1 MPLVEVKQLMQ
12 AFNVTERYIGQLV
25 KEGMPREARGKYDL
39 GKCMLW
45 YLRYLQAV
53 VRRRSGSEIPDD
65 QGRTEARER
74 LRLLSAEA
82 ELKEIELARE
92 RGQFIALPDLAKML
106 TDLVITTKAR
116 ILAVSPRVAPQLV
129 GMDRLTIEAEL
140 DKELRSAL
148 SYLAKSANGNG
159 HNVGGLDTRKRSG
172 KADSNRSLFPE

>member
-53 VRRRSGSEIPDD
+53 VRRRSGSEIPDE
-65 QGRTEARER
+65 QGRTEQHER

-82 ELKEIELARE
+82 ELKELELARE
-92 RGQFIALPDLAKML
+92 RGEFIALPDLEKML
-106 TDLVITTKAR
+106 TDLVVTTKAR
-116 ILAVSPRVAPQLV
+116 ILAVSQRVSAQLV
-129 GMDRLTIEAEL
+129 GLDRPSIEAEL
-140 DKELRSAL
+140 NKELKTAL
-148 SYLAKSANGNG
+148 SYLAQSGNG
-159 HNVGGLDTRKRSG
+159 HGDH
-172 KADSNRSLFPE
+172 ASNRDPSKRTGKS